1 MTKYDQR
8 TIQLLKD
15 AHKSI
20 GTIVETISTR
30 EIPVAFKTRF
40 RKIIEDLKQ
49 AVDEMVSKR

>member
-49 AVDEMVSKR
+49 TVDEMVSKR